1 MEIAQLPKSHG
12 NFLWQN
18 SRYCCNYAIM
28 AKHIENLVIS
38 KLESIILICH
48 YGNSWAAKIIEL
60 KYIFRMGPMEN
71 GIICK
76 FVAIM
81 QICNIAVLCSIPI
94 IINSTFL
101 CRQTNI
107 QTRQNVSISL
117 LCI

>member
-1 MEIAQLPKSHG
+1 
-12 NFLWQN
+12 
-18 SRYCCNYAIM
+18 M

-60 KYIFRMGPMEN
+60 KDIFRMGPMEN

-81 QICNIAVLCSIPI
+81 QICNIAVLWTIGP
-94 IINSTFL
+94 L
-101 CRQTNI
+101 
-107 QTRQNVSISL
+107 SL
-117 LCI
+117 GQKAGEITACEYKHRN